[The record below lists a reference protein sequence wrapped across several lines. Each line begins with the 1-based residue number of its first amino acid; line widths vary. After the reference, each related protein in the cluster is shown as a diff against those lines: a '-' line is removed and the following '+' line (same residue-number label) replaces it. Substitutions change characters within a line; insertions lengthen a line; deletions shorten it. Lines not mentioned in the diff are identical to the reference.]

1 MRHVRPL
8 RLPDD
13 AQHLAATAAGARL
26 REAEGGGAGR
36 PGEGTGTVGMALLP
50 PSGPNP
56 SRPGQAVASC
66 FAQVQ
71 LWSHA
76 RREVVAKLSMGP
88 PFWKAPS
95 CKRHCEALG
104 FRLP

>member
-1 MRHVRPL
+1 MSGLYGSLMTHSISLPPL
-8 RLPDD
+8 LELGSEK
-13 AQHLAATAAGARL
+13 QK
-26 REAEGGGAGR
+26 EVGR